1 MSIKLTDGKNW
12 SANLSGTESLLDKAK
27 LTLTGFNIAKNW
39 DRPVNKIDPKE
50 LGPGTLAFAGSTP
63 LPFANSTLTVSASHG
78 ASMGGQV
85 GGLLFGSGDPFD
97 QPVDLANK
105 CCLWLQLNGT
115 LNVGVAGTV
124 AGFGIGVQTS
134 SYAQYRFNRIFGPD
148 AAGNFAPLKQAV
160 EALFDEATPPVNLAA
175 LLAAPAGA
183 IFEFDCGGSVKVTGS
198 YSVPTSTL
206 PLATTAVP
214 ILKEKLT
221 IAAGAS
227 LGLSGCFEVSGAFIF
242 RVHKLENNAARFH
255 LFKKSGTAL
264 SVSFNASAGVSGEVF
279 GKDLVEMAF
288 RAITPDY
295 KIDLAVRDQQL
306 NAQVQEVLEE
316 AVSSHFS
323 ASLNAE
329 TSRSSSISHV
339 FVLDIDLQVA
349 SQSAEM
355 TDRVNG
361 LFHGDWTLARQH
373 SLPCV
378 TNYSDMLEKVTSSRN
393 AFRFHLLNL
402 FSFVSVTDFLNSAK
416 VLQTPD
422 GVVFTDHETASRIQ
436 ASADG
441 RIAEPMSLRK
451 VLAQA
456 LQTTLIFKTGSAA
469 PALVELSI
477 SGNYFDY
484 ERNASRDDLKEI
496 GLLCTALDCPLTG
509 LETAATRIGVVRFDA
524 SSAFDGKAS
533 DACFVGPAP
542 DFAPKSQRDY
552 KGYALAAIASLYDS
566 SDRFHAAATD
576 AKLWQKL
583 DVAGNPSSMLAD
595 SYVQAFLRAH
605 GGFDGNPG
613 NISQV
618 MWLYSIWYTVTFWS
632 KAMADYAALLQ
643 KAKKLAAQLPPGS
656 RQQTPEI
663 QELMRQLSSA
673 MHDAQARENNF
684 IDARAQFGLAA
695 LYLSSGKGAANDVS
709 LTWNGATKLASNNP
723 TLTA

>member
-12 SANLSGTESLLDKAK
+12 SADLAGTGSLLDKAK

-39 DRPVNKIDPKE
+39 DSPVNKIEPKD
-50 LGPGTLAFAGSTP
+50 LGPGTISFAGNTP
-63 LPFANSTLTVSASHG
+63 LPFDNSTLTVSASHG
-78 ASMGGQV
+78 ASIGGQIA
-85 GGLLFGSGDPFD
+85 GCLFGSGDPFD

-105 CCLWLQLNGT
+105 CCLWLQLSGT
-115 LNVGVAGTV
+115 LNAGVAGSV
-124 AGFGIGVQTS
+124 AGFGIGIQTN

-148 AAGNFAPLKQAV
+148 AAGNFSPLKQAV
-160 EALFDEATPPVNLAA
+160 EALFAEATPPVNLAA

-183 IFEFDCGGSVKVTGS
+183 IFEFDCGGSVKVAGS
-198 YSVPTSTL
+198 YSLPTATL

-214 ILKEKLT
+214 VLKEKLT

-242 RVHKLENNAARFH
+242 RVQKLENNLARFH

-264 SVSFNASAGVSGEVF
+264 SVSFSASAGGSGDVV
-279 GKDLVEMAF
+279 GKDFVEKAF
-288 RAITPDY
+288 RAITPDT
-295 KIDLAVRDQQL
+295 KIDLATRDPQL
-306 NAQVQEVLEE
+306 NAQVQEALEE
-316 AVSSHFS
+316 AVSSHLS
-323 ASLNAE
+323 VSLNAE
-329 TSRSSSISHV
+329 ASLSSSISHV
-339 FVLDIDLQVA
+339 FALDIDLQVA
-349 SQSAEM
+349 SQSPEM
-355 TDRVNG
+355 TGRVNG
-361 LFHGDWTLARQH
+361 LLHGDWTLARQH
-373 SLPCV
+373 NMPCV
-378 TNYSDMLEKVTSSRN
+378 TNYSDILEKVTSSRN

-422 GVVFTDHETASRIQ
+422 GVVFTDQNTASRIQ

-456 LQTTLIFKTGSAA
+456 LQTTLAFKTGSAS

-477 SGNYFDY
+477 SGKYFDY
-484 ERNASRDDLKEI
+484 ERNASRDDLNEI
-496 GLLCTALDCPLTG
+496 GLLCAALDCSLRG
-509 LETAATRIGVVRFDA
+509 LETAATRVGVVRFDA
-524 SSAFDGKAS
+524 SSTFDGKAS

-542 DFAPKSQRDY
+542 EFVPKGQADY
-552 KGYALAAIASLYDS
+552 KRYALAAIASLYDPA
-566 SDRFHAAATD
+566 DRFHAAATD

-583 DVAGNPSSMLAD
+583 DIEGNPSSMLAD
-595 SYVQAFLRAH
+595 NYVQAFLRAH

-632 KAMADYAALLQ
+632 KAMAEYAALLQ

-656 RQQTPEI
+656 REQTPEI

-673 MHDAQARENNF
+673 MHHAQARENNF

-695 LYLSSGKGAANDVS
+695 LYLCSGKSAANDVN
-709 LTWNGATKLASNNP
+709 LTWNGATKSASNNP
-723 TLTA
+723 ALTA